1 MGFLTFLFLTAL
13 SFQFTPLATEI
24 SHKEFKT
31 VLAHFEYLL
40 EIYWNNFFHPTVFS
54 CNMACSY
61 LSHQILISS
70 KKTGDE
76 ITTLGEQLEGGF
88 WMECTNIWGWH
99 HSHFGMWQ
107 GPDNS
112 VLRKWVLD
120 VIALWC

>member
-70 KKTGDE
+70 KKTGWVSSLRGVFGWNAQTSGDGIIPILE
-76 ITTLGEQLEGGF
+76 CGKAQITV
-88 WMECTNIWGWH
+88 C
-99 HSHFGMWQ
+99 
-107 GPDNS
+107 
-112 VLRKWVLD
+112 
-120 VIALWC
+120 